1 MHTPH
6 PPPSCSAGT
15 CSSFM
20 ATSLKPR
27 RSKRPMTSPTN
38 RRCTASGFTNT
49 NVCSRSSGGAGG
61 ARGHRPCTAP
71 SPSLS
76 LSPNPEPIPCDV
88 PHALSVG
95 SGGVCAPKL

>member
-1 MHTPH
+1 MHTSH

-61 ARGHRPCTAP
+61 HGVTAP
-71 SPSLS
+71 AQPHPHPCPYPPTLSPSPAM
-76 LSPNPEPIPCDV
+76 SPM
-88 PHALSVG
+88 L
-95 SGGVCAPKL
+95 